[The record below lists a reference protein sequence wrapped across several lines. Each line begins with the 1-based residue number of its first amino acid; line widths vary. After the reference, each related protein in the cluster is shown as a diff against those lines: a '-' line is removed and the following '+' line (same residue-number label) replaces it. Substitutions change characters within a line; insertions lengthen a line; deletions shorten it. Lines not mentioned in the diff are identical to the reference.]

1 MIVNKKSFQILQ
13 VLSESL
19 TGYEATTW
27 LATPQKKFQ
36 GRTPY
41 ELIKTNQTERVY
53 AEAYKYIKEVK
64 QKKKR
69 RSSK

>member
-13 VLSESL
+13 ILSESL

-27 LATPQKKFQ
+27 LATPQAQFQ

-41 ELIKTNQTERVY
+41 ELIRLNQIERVY
-53 AEAYKYIKEVK
+53 AAAYKHIKEVK
-64 QKKKR
+64 AKKKR